1 MDRSH
6 SNDRRYRRILGVSL
20 VLSVGV
26 HALLFGLR
34 FEAPMLMKADRT
46 IEFETAAIT
55 EVPVPFDG
63 AELIALETAATSSA
77 ANGPVSD
84 AAPAAEAMSAAASTP
99 AGSASDV
106 AMPVPQA
113 VLADAAFEELTVFDP
128 MSAVVVDPV
137 AFQDLPSAA
146 VDAAATI
153 AMEGEAD
160 DDVEVYVPGSIGKA
174 KRAWSGD
181 IGTNTIGNG
190 DGPRIIFGGGGG
202 AGGHCPMPGR
212 GGSVPPIWK

>member
-6 SNDRRYRRILGVSL
+6 AHDRRYRRILGVSL
-20 VLSVGV
+20 ALSVGV

-34 FEAPMLMKADRT
+34 FDAPMLTKADRT
-46 IEFETAAIT
+46 IEFETATIT

-77 ANGPVSD
+77 ADGPVSE
-84 AAPAAEAMSAAASTP
+84 AAPASEAMSAAASTP
-99 AGSASDV
+99 PGSASDI
-106 AMPVPQA
+106 ALAVPQT
-113 VLADAAFEELTVFDP
+113 VLADAAFEQLTVFDP
-128 MSAVVVDPV
+128 MSASVVEPV
-137 AFQDLPSAA
+137 AFEDLPSAMA
-146 VDAAATI
+146 DAATTV

-160 DDVEVYVPGSIGKA
+160 DDVEVYVPGSVGKA

-181 IGTNTIGNG
+181 IGRNTLGNG
-190 DGPRIIFGGGGG
+190 DGPRVIFGGGGG

-212 GGSVPPIWK
+212 GVPPIWK